1 MNKQLPISTTHTLI
15 FSETLSYFY
24 FYECLHDPNSMMIV
38 YKCGFP
44 QKATRME
51 CRVGLWTFEDDI
63 LVRLLRSEARL
74 VWNFLVEMDWIVKEY
89 NQDEGGKERST
100 V

>member
-24 FYECLHDPNSMMIV
+24 FYECSHDSNSMMIV
-38 YKCGFP
+38 YKCGLP
-44 QKATRME
+44 QSETRME

-63 LVRLLRSEARL
+63 LQMVSRSEARL
-74 VWNFLVEMDWIVKEY
+74 IWKFLVEMDWITD
-89 NQDEGGKERST
+89 NNSTDER
-100 V
+100 

>member
-24 FYECLHDPNSMMIV
+24 FYECSHDPNSLMIV
-38 YKCGFP
+38 YKCGLP
-44 QKATRME
+44 PETRME

-63 LVRLLRSEARL
+63 LQMVSRSEARL
-74 VWNFLVEMDWIVKEY
+74 IWKFLVEMDWITD
-89 NQDEGGKERST
+89 NNSTDER
-100 V
+100 

>member
-24 FYECLHDPNSMMIV
+24 FYECPHDSNSMMIV
-38 YKCGFP
+38 YKCGLP
-44 QKATRME
+44 QSETRME

-63 LVRLLRSEARL
+63 LQMVSRSEARL
-74 VWNFLVEMDWIVKEY
+74 IWKFLVEMDWITD
-89 NQDEGGKERST
+89 NNSTDER
-100 V
+100 